1 VHVMSE
7 AANDVRRVLTIAFR
21 GRDSIGQMDLER
33 FLSFDMEWVAP
44 HEAEQ
49 AVQSLIK
56 KGWLNLAEG
65 ALSLSV
71 ALGEITVPL
80 GWFPRP
86 SRLLNPVDA
95 LDGDSEPSPAPKQ
108 AASKKHAP
116 PAPNVKPLTGDLTD
130 PRERLTQRLVKFIAR
145 KSGLEASELQRR
157 AERKISA
164 FHNITPWL
172 AYALVAR
179 EQGLAMQDI
188 VDALAVV

>member
-1 VHVMSE
+1 MQVMSE

-21 GRDSIGQMDLER
+21 GRESIGQMDLER

-44 HEAEQ
+44 YEAEQ

-56 KGWLNLAEG
+56 AGWLNLSDG
-65 ALSLSV
+65 VLSISV
-71 ALGEITVPL
+71 ELGDISVPL

-86 SRLLNPVDA
+86 SRLLTPVGA
-95 LDGDSEPSPAPKQ
+95 VDGDAEAPRAPDQPASTKRVSPSPQ
-108 AASKKHAP
+108 
-116 PAPNVKPLTGDLTD
+116 VKSLTGDSTD
-130 PRERLTQRLVKFIAR
+130 PRDRLTQRLVKFIAR
-145 KSGLEASELQRR
+145 KSGLEANELQRR

-188 VDALAVV
+188 VEALAVV